1 MALPGSY
8 IALITQEL
16 GIRQPGEDPTDQST
30 IKLFKL
36 DHPKPAHLAL
46 PMHS

>member
-30 IKLFKL
+30 IQLFKL